1 MSVSSFI
8 HALPKVA
15 LHLQIETTAPRETML
30 MFADQNEIGA
40 EVKRFDKWLKLY
52 EEPDFRKPDELR
64 AMLQSWL
71 RYGDDLVRVIYD
83 IGVALSKDN
92 VRYAEISVNPLS
104 FVSNT
109 LTFDS
114 FLEALNDGRDRAER
128 AWGVKMRWIMRIP
141 RDDPRR
147 ADEVVRWATSAT
159 AKKGGVVG
167 VSLTGD
173 DGSASIEQFERVF
186 GIAEKKGLSRAAYLL
201 DDDDVDEAIDLLGL
215 DTVIGA
221 WGLADSPET
230 LEMMVEKNILLC
242 VNPVDALMRGHVRN
256 LANYPMET
264 LIASGVSLVISPLMP
279 TLYNLSQS
287 GLYNRLIEAGLLTQE
302 QVEQVVRDTLVHNH
316 LPEDEKAELQAI
328 YAVESDVLREE
339 HLSESTEAE

>member
-1 MSVSSFI
+1 MSVASFL

-15 LHLQIETTAPRETML
+15 LHLQFETTVPRETML

-52 EEPDFRKPDELR
+52 DDPDFRKPDELR
-64 AMLQSWL
+64 AMLQTWL
-71 RYGDDLVRVIYD
+71 RYGDDLVRAVYD

-92 VRYAEISVNPLS
+92 VSYAEIAVNPLS

-141 RDDPRR
+141 RDDLRR

-159 AKKGGVVG
+159 AKKAGVIG

-173 DGSASIEQFERVF
+173 DGSATIEQFERVF
-186 GIAEKKGLSRAAYLL
+186 GIAEKKGLSRSAYLL
-201 DDDDVDEAIDLLGL
+201 DSDDIDEAIDILAL
-215 DTVIGA
+215 DTVLGA
-221 WGLADSPET
+221 WRLTDSPEIMKQMA
-230 LEMMVEKNILLC
+230 ENDILLC
-242 VNPVDALMRGHVRN
+242 INPIDDLMRGHIRD
-256 LANYPMET
+256 LGNYPMDT
-264 LIASGVSLVISPLMP
+264 LLTSGIPLIASPVMP
-279 TLYNLSQS
+279 TLYKMRQS
-287 GLYNRLIEAGLLTQE
+287 DLYNRLIEADLLSLDEAERMVT
-302 QVEQVVRDTLVHNH
+302 DALAHSH
-316 LPEDEKAELQAI
+316 LPDDEKMELQAI
-328 YAVESDVLREE
+328 YSVESDVLREE
-339 HLSESTEAE
+339 HLEEKTEAE